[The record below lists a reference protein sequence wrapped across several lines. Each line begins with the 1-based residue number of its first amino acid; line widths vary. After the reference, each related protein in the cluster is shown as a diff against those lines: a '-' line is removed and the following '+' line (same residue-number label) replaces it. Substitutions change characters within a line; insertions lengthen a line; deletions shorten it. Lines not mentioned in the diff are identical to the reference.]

1 MENCRS
7 NAASRRV
14 LSLQR
19 EGRILRQG
27 NQNAE
32 VSIFNYVT
40 KGTLDSYLYQTV
52 TDKARFI
59 AQLLDD
65 KCPARVSE
73 DCDEKVL
80 TFGEIQAAAE
90 GNPDFRRRIELSNE
104 IAELKMLQSEFLRE
118 TGAARTRVETLPKLI
133 EDKKE
138 MLSRV
143 QKDMQTAGKIKG
155 VIIYSADGRMMADRK
170 IMNEYLLRLVTEKI
184 KKPNIPIKP
193 FRVGGFEITVTE
205 FGGEARFSI
214 KGKHNYTCAAGATDK
229 QDNVQR
235 LANFIEKGFAKTASD
250 IEADISAKE
259 MNLKQSQERMTMTFT
274 HETELNEKMTEFE
287 ELEKRL
293 SGCFTQEDDVIDP
306 EEDANPIIETAE
318 EKEERIA
325 EFCTGDEDDVK
336 PFERKDSDDQMNPP
350 PRMR

>member
-133 EDKKE
+133 DDKKE

-170 IMNEYLLRLVTEKI
+170 IMASCQFHRKGICKN
-184 KKPNIPIKP
+184 
-193 FRVGGFEITVTE
+193 GF
-205 FGGEARFSI
+205 G
-214 KGKHNYTCAAGATDK
+214 Y
-229 QDNVQR
+229 
-235 LANFIEKGFAKTASD
+235 
-250 IEADISAKE
+250 
-259 MNLKQSQERMTMTFT
+259 
-274 HETELNEKMTEFE
+274 
-287 ELEKRL
+287 
-293 SGCFTQEDDVIDP
+293 
-306 EEDANPIIETAE
+306 
-318 EKEERIA
+318 
-325 EFCTGDEDDVK
+325 
-336 PFERKDSDDQMNPP
+336 
-350 PRMR
+350 

>member
-1 MENCRS
+1 MESRVRREVQARFGGEYLENCRS

-65 KCPARVSE
+65 QCPARMSE

-104 IAELKMLQSEFLRE
+104 IAELKLLQSEFLRE
-118 TGAARTRVETLPKLI
+118 TGLARSRVENLPKVIAKRDAEVEAVQRDLQKAKQLGDI
-133 EDKKE
+133 SIWTPDGRTITDRKE
-138 MLSRV
+138 MN
-143 QKDMQTAGKIKG
+143 TF
-155 VIIYSADGRMMADRK
+155 
-170 IMNEYLLRLVTEKI
+170 LLRAVNEKLKNPEKEMQPFHIGDFSVSVT
-184 KKPNIPIKP
+184 
-193 FRVGGFEITVTE
+193 T
-205 FGGEARFSI
+205 FGDDARFSI
-214 KGKHNYTCAAGATDK
+214 SGEHPYSCAAGASES
-229 QDNVQR
+229 QDNVTR
-235 LANFIEKGFAKTASD
+235 LSNYFEKGIAKTAVDLKQDMESMQ
-250 IEADISAKE
+250 
-259 MNLKQSQERMTMTFT
+259 MNLRQSEERVTMPFQ
-274 HETELNEKMTEFE
+274 HQA
-287 ELEKRL
+287 ELESKEKEFAELEERL
-293 SGCFTQEDDVIDP
+293 AGLSVQEDAVIDGSP
-306 EEDANPIIETAE
+306 SKIRIIT
-318 EKEERIA
+318 KL
-325 EFCTGDEDDVK
+325 
-336 PFERKDSDDQMNPP
+336 
-350 PRMR
+350 